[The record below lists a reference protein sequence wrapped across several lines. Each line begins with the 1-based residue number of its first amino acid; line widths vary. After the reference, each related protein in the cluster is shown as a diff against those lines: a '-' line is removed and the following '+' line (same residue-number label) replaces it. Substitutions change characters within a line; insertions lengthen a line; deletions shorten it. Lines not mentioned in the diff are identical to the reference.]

1 MKKYFIVFVL
11 YMVLFKGIAFAGVIT
26 TACPDEEGGKYN
38 HCRPETRGC
47 EPGFEENRDGA
58 GNTNQDCTDRLYS
71 SGAQKAI
78 CCQIKPAT
86 TYVPAIGTCPTV
98 RSDGFLN
105 YCRPGVSCGSYSPTS
120 SADNDACGV
129 YLYNA
134 AASASC
140 CKSPYTV
147 PVGAASGTSK
157 VTGKYYLDAN
167 GDKAFN
173 TGDSAIENQKVSLAS
188 GQSTTSD
195 SSGDFKLEN
204 VPLGGNTI
212 TFGFDKGTKPV
223 EFHYSITVAGAGL
236 VYDHPLDVGKSGGTT
251 GGGGGGTT
259 PATVDIR
266 KIIEKI
272 SEAKIREYMT
282 NLVDDDTAAGSD
294 ELQSRWSSYDGNGGR
309 PRGNKTE
316 AEYVKSH
323 FETLGLETSLQAFS
337 IGASVQTNNVIGR
350 IPGSTSDVILV
361 TSHLDSRGDTNG
373 TGNSHAPGADDNAS
387 GTVLVMEVARALKE
401 SGITPKASIE
411 FITFSGEEQGLVGSE
426 YYAANIPAGK
436 TVKGVIN
443 SDMIGNKSGGDC
455 AEFLYL
461 RGGLGSALS
470 AKIVEA
476 NSIYSLGLSVTSKEA
491 NESIPGAVITRSD
504 QWPFLAKGI
513 PATFGMEC
521 VMSPEYHS
529 PDDKMNLINFSQIT
543 KIAKAVAAVTASI
556 STE

>member
-1 MKKYFIVFVL
+1 MKKYFLVFVL
-11 YMVLFKGIAFAGVIT
+11 LTILFRGSAFAGVIT

-47 EPGFEENRDGA
+47 DPGFEENRDGV

-78 CCQIKPAT
+78 CCQIKPAAS
-86 TYVPAIGTCPTV
+86 YVPAIGTCPTI

-173 TGDSAIENQKVSLAS
+173 TGDSALENQKVSLTS
-188 GQSTTSD
+188 GQSTTTD
-195 SSGDFKLEN
+195 TSGDFKLEN

-236 VYDHPLDVGKSGGTT
+236 VYDHPLDIGKTGGTS

-259 PATVDIR
+259 PATIDIP
-266 KIIEKI
+266 KIIEKV
-272 SEAKIREYMT
+272 SESKIREYMK
-282 NLVDDDTAAGSD
+282 NLVDSDDIPGDD
-294 ELQSRWSSYDGNGGR
+294 ESQSRWSTYNGEGGR
-309 PRGNKTE
+309 PKGNRIE
-316 AEYVKSH
+316 AEYIKKH
-323 FETLGLETSLQAFS
+323 FSDNGIAVEFDEFS
-337 IGASVQTNNVIGR
+337 VSGIPTNNIVATISGVD
-350 IPGSTSDVILV
+350 TSKIYLV
-361 TSHLDSRGDTNG
+361 TSHMDSRGDA
-373 TGNSHAPGADDNAS
+373 NSGGSNTVSPGADDNAS
-387 GTVLVMEVARALKE
+387 GTVAVMEAARVIKE
-401 SGITPKASIE
+401 SGIIPKRTIK
-411 FITFSGEEQGLVGSE
+411 FITFSGEEQGLFGSE
-426 YYAANIPAGK
+426 HYVASKPRV
-436 TVKGVIN
+436 TGVIN
-443 SDMIGNKSGGDC
+443 ADMIGNSTGDECVGFGYKDTVSG
-455 AEFLYL
+455 
-461 RGGLGSALS
+461 
-470 AKIVEA
+470 
-476 NSIYSLGLSVTSKEA
+476 SKEIA
-491 NESIPGAVITRSD
+491 LKLEDAITKYDIGLEGKAEPTSISASDHAPFWRAGIGAVFVTECAFS
-504 QWPFLAKGI
+504 PFWHK
-513 PATFGMEC
+513 PT
-521 VMSPEYHS
+521 
-529 PDDKMNLINFSQIT
+529 DTTNNLKYSQIT
-543 KIAKAVAAVTASI
+543 KATKAMTAAVLELAN
-556 STE
+556 E

>member
-1 MKKYFIVFVL
+1 
-11 YMVLFKGIAFAGVIT
+11 
-26 TACPDEEGGKYN
+26 
-38 HCRPETRGC
+38 
-47 EPGFEENRDGA
+47 
-58 GNTNQDCTDRLYS
+58 
-71 SGAQKAI
+71 
-78 CCQIKPAT
+78 
-86 TYVPAIGTCPTV
+86 
-98 RSDGFLN
+98 
-105 YCRPGVSCGSYSPTS
+105 
-120 SADNDACGV
+120 
-129 YLYNA
+129 
-134 AASASC
+134 
-140 CKSPYTV
+140 
-147 PVGAASGTSK
+147 
-157 VTGKYYLDAN
+157 
-167 GDKAFN
+167 
-173 TGDSAIENQKVSLAS
+173 
-188 GQSTTSD
+188 
-195 SSGDFKLEN
+195 
-204 VPLGGNTI
+204 
-212 TFGFDKGTKPV
+212 
-223 EFHYSITVAGAGL
+223 
-236 VYDHPLDVGKSGGTT
+236 
-251 GGGGGGTT
+251 
-259 PATVDIR
+259 
-266 KIIEKI
+266 
-272 SEAKIREYMT
+272 MT

-411 FITFSGEEQGLVGSE
+411 FITFSGEEQNLIGSS